1 MFSAMSDSLLNRS
14 AKIVQTE
21 WNVKEKLVFL
31 FISEVPPILDASA
44 KVQRKAIGSPICP
57 STRDEMS
64 VTLLHFLV
72 YQLVTS
78 IILEYK
84 SWRLLYVAEYK
95 ADRWGAILL
104 LA

>member
-1 MFSAMSDSLLNRS
+1 MSDSLLNHG

-44 KVQRKAIGSPICP
+44 KVQRKTIGSPIC
-57 STRDEMS
+57 R
-64 VTLLHFLV
+64 
-72 YQLVTS
+72 QLVTIFPTACYIS
-78 IILEYK
+78 LCISWLQSQILKYK
-84 SWRLLYVAEYK
+84 SWWLSYIAEYK
-95 ADRWGAILL
+95 EDRWSTILL

>member
-1 MFSAMSDSLLNRS
+1 MSDSLLNHG

-44 KVQRKAIGSPICP
+44 KVRRKIIGSPICP

-64 VTLLHFLV
+64 VTFLHFTV
-72 YQLVTS
+72 YQLVT
-78 IILEYK
+78 K
-84 SWRLLYVAEYK
+84 PKFGV
-95 ADRWGAILL
+95 
-104 LA
+104 

>member
-44 KVQRKAIGSPICP
+44 N
-57 STRDEMS
+57 
-64 VTLLHFLV
+64 LHKNPEL
-72 YQLVTS
+72 
-78 IILEYK
+78 
-84 SWRLLYVAEYK
+84 
-95 ADRWGAILL
+95 
-104 LA
+104 

>member
-64 VTLLHFLV
+64 
-72 YQLVTS
+72 YS
-78 IILEYK
+78 ITVFEKL
-84 SWRLLYVAEYK
+84 
-95 ADRWGAILL
+95 ILL
-104 LA
+104 F

>member
-44 KVQRKAIGSPICP
+44 KVQRKAIGSPIF
-57 STRDEMS
+57 RQLVIEMS
-64 VTLLHFLV
+64 
-72 YQLVTS
+72 YS
-78 IILEYK
+78 ITVFEKL
-84 SWRLLYVAEYK
+84 
-95 ADRWGAILL
+95 ILL
-104 LA
+104 F